1 MKSASALR
9 EPVKSPIYLTFC
21 PALGIKHRYVLFLI
35 DPFHH
40 SMPPSL
46 VMDPSP
52 SVWESRIDAARGG
65 DRDAID
71 ELFHG
76 LRAYFHRRAEQQLDA
91 HLSVKVSPSDIVQ
104 ETFLRAFEGIA
115 AFQGTT
121 RGELIAWV
129 QGILRHRLQN
139 ANRRYRGTGKRD
151 LAREQPERISAGW
164 NTDGAPADVET
175 PSRVLMAHE
184 ELQRL
189 EAALRSLPPRQELAI
204 RLRNEL
210 HLSFDEVAKALD
222 CSNEAAQ
229 KLWARAVKRLAT
241 KLSIPGGAT

>member
-1 MKSASALR
+1 M
-9 EPVKSPIYLTFC
+9 
-21 PALGIKHRYVLFLI
+21 
-35 DPFHH
+35 DP
-40 SMPPSL
+40 PPS
-46 VMDPSP
+46 D
-52 SVWESRIDAARGG
+52 WESRIDAARRG

-76 LRAYFHRRAEQQLDA
+76 LRAYFYRRAEQQLDA
-91 HLSVKVSPSDIVQ
+91 HLSVKVSPSDIIQ
-104 ETFLRAFEGIA
+104 ETFLRAFEGIP
-115 AFQGTT
+115 AFKGTT

-151 LAREQPERISAGW
+151 IAREQPERINAGW
-164 NTDGAPADVET
+164 NFDGAPADGET

-210 HLSFDEVAKALD
+210 HLSFEEVAKALD
-222 CSNEAAQ
+222 CTNEAAQ

-241 KLSIPGGAT
+241 KLSITGGAT

>member
-1 MKSASALR
+1 MESS
-9 EPVKSPIYLTFC
+9 
-21 PALGIKHRYVLFLI
+21 
-35 DPFHH
+35 
-40 SMPPSL
+40 PSL
-46 VMDPSP
+46 
-52 SVWESRIDAARGG
+52 WESRIDAARRG
-65 DRDAID
+65 DRDAVD
-71 ELFHG
+71 ELFHE

-115 AFQGTT
+115 GFKGTT

-139 ANRRYRGTGKRD
+139 ANRRFRGTDKRD
-151 LAREQPERISAGW
+151 LAREQSVGSNGGW
-164 NTDGAPADVET
+164 NVDGALADVKT
-175 PSRVLMAHE
+175 PSRVIMAHE

-189 EAALRSLPPRQELAI
+189 ETALRSLPPRQELAI

-210 HLSFDEVAKALD
+210 HLSFDEVAEALD
-222 CSNEAAQ
+222 CTNEAAQ

>member
-1 MKSASALR
+1 MES
-9 EPVKSPIYLTFC
+9 
-21 PALGIKHRYVLFLI
+21 
-35 DPFHH
+35 
-40 SMPPSL
+40 
-46 VMDPSP
+46 SP
-52 SVWESRIDAARGG
+52 SVWESRIDAARRG

-115 AFQGTT
+115 GFKGST
-121 RGELIAWV
+121 RGELIAWL

-139 ANRRYRGTGKRD
+139 ANRRFRGTDKRD
-151 LAREQPERISAGW
+151 LAREQPERSSGSW
-164 NTDGAPADVET
+164 NIDGAPAKVET

-189 EAALRSLPPRQELAI
+189 EAVLRSLPPRQELAI

-210 HLSFDEVAKALD
+210 HLSFDEVAQALD
-222 CSNEAAQ
+222 CTEEAAQ

-241 KLSIPGGAT
+241 KLNTSGGAT